1 MNNYLLRG
9 TKKRKR
15 RKRTV
20 FEPAGLELGYVM
32 LQARRIRPIFFFL
45 FPGERYCE
53 IVQEQ
58 PPISTVVGASPGFCL
73 TRSTVRALAM
83 ALHPRTQMILSN
95 LAGLKQSKD
104 SAFRRH

>member
-32 LQARRIRPIFFFL
+32 LQARRIRPIFFSSFL
-45 FPGERYCE
+45 ENG
-53 IVQEQ
+53 IV
-58 PPISTVVGASPGFCL
+58 
-73 TRSTVRALAM
+73 
-83 ALHPRTQMILSN
+83 
-95 LAGLKQSKD
+95 K
-104 SAFRRH
+104 